1 MTPRPRSGLG
11 ARAVCAFFA
20 WAIANES
27 APTERAGG
35 IALGGGAAFFACAID
50 KESAPTERAGGIEL
64 VGLCAFFAWAI
75 ANESAPTERA
85 GGIELVGDCAFLAWA
100 IDKESAPTE
109 RAGGIERVGV
119 IERTISCGFGSE
131 WFGKLAC
138 NVESH
143 DQLRGERVRRCPWKV
158 LQLFRRRA
166 NPS

>member
-1 MTPRPRSGLG
+1 MEGSRRTEGTMGPSHG

-35 IALGGGAAFFACAID
+35 IALGGGAAFLAC
-50 KESAPTERAGGIEL
+50 
-64 VGLCAFFAWAI
+64 AI

-85 GGIELVGDCAFLAWA
+85 GGIELVGDCAFFAWA

-119 IERTISCGFGSE
+119 IERTISS
-131 WFGKLAC
+131 WL
-138 NVESH
+138 
-143 DQLRGERVRRCPWKV
+143 W
-158 LQLFRRRA
+158 
-166 NPS
+166 